1 MGFIKKR
8 SEVIMSLFKNP
19 WGSSEKTNF
28 RSRFFGVETEEDIN
42 KPKVHENVTL
52 GVSYKFRSKPPQI
65 GKNALLRS
73 NTVIYNDVEIGND
86 FQTGHGVLVREKTKI
101 GDKVLLGTNSVI
113 EGHADIGS
121 KISIQSNVYIPK
133 NSYIEDKV
141 FIGPCACFTNDRYP
155 LRADYKLKG
164 PVINKGASIGA
175 NSTFLSGI
183 EVGEGAMVAA
193 GAIVTRDIP
202 PYYLAIGAPAKM
214 KPLPK
219 HFKTLNDI

>member
-1 MGFIKKR
+1 MDKQR

-101 GDKVLLGTNSVI
+101 GDKVLIGTNSVI

-155 LRADYKLKG
+155 LRTDYELKG

-219 HFKTLNDI
+219 HFKTLNNI

>member
-1 MGFIKKR
+1 MG
-8 SEVIMSLFKNP
+8 VPMALFKNP
-19 WGSSEKTNF
+19 WGSSEKVDF
-28 RSRFFGVETEEDIN
+28 KSRFFGVATEEDIEL
-42 KPKVHENVTL
+42 PKVHENVTL

-86 FQTGHGVLVREKTKI
+86 FQTGHGVLVREKTSI
-101 GDKVLLGTNSVI
+101 GDKVLIGTNSVI
-113 EGHADIGS
+113 EGHSAIGS
-121 KISIQSNVYIPK
+121 NISIQSNVYIPK
-133 NSYIEDKV
+133 NSSIEDHV
-141 FIGPCACFTNDRYP
+141 FVGPCACFTNDRYP
-155 LRADYKLKG
+155 LRSEYKLKG
-164 PVINKGASIGA
+164 PVIHKGASIGA

-202 PYYLAIGAPAKM
+202 PYYLAIGAPAKH

-219 HFKTLNDI
+219 HFKTLNKI

>member
-1 MGFIKKR
+1 
-8 SEVIMSLFKNP
+8 MSLFKNP

-28 RSRFFGVETEEDIN
+28 RSRFFGVASEEDIN
-42 KPKVHENVTL
+42 LPKVHENVTL
-52 GVSYKFRSKPPQI
+52 GVSYKFRSKPPLI

-101 GDKVLLGTNSVI
+101 GDKVLIGTNSVI

-121 KISIQSNVYIPK
+121 NISIQSNVYIPK
-133 NSYIEDKV
+133 NTLIEDQV
-141 FIGPCACFTNDRYP
+141 FLGPCSCFTNDRYP
-155 LRADYKLKG
+155 LRSDQELEG
-164 PVINKGASIGA
+164 PIIRKGASIGA

-202 PYYLAIGAPAKM
+202 PYYLAIGAPAKH

-219 HFKTLNDI
+219 HFKKLNKI

>member
-1 MGFIKKR
+1 
-8 SEVIMSLFKNP
+8 MSLFKNP
-19 WGSSEKTNF
+19 WGSNEKTNF
-28 RSRFFGVETEEDIN
+28 RSRFFGVDSEEDLN
-42 KPKVHENVTL
+42 RPKVHENVTL
-52 GVSYKFRSKPPQI
+52 GVSYKFRSKPPLI

-101 GDKVLLGTNSVI
+101 GDKVLIGTNSVI
-113 EGHADIGS
+113 EGHSEIGS
-121 KISIQSNVYIPK
+121 NISIQSNVYIPK
-133 NSYIEDKV
+133 NSFIEDHV

-155 LRADYKLKG
+155 VRADYKLKG
-164 PVINKGASIGA
+164 PIINKGASIGA

-202 PYYLAIGAPAKM
+202 SYYLAIGAPARM

-219 HFKTLNDI
+219 HFKTLNKI

>member
-1 MGFIKKR
+1 
-8 SEVIMSLFKNP
+8 MSLFKNP
-19 WGSSEKTNF
+19 FGANEKTNF
-28 RSRFFGVETEEDIN
+28 RNRFFGVESEEEIN
-42 KPKVHENVTL
+42 RPKMHENVTL
-52 GVSYKFRSKPPQI
+52 GVSYKFRSKPPVI

-113 EGHADIGS
+113 EGHSDIGS
-121 KISIQSNVYIPK
+121 RISIQSNAYIPK
-133 NSYIEDKV
+133 NSSIDDQV
-141 FIGPCACFTNDRYP
+141 FIGPCVCFTNDRYP

-164 PVINKGASIGA
+164 PIINKGASIGA

-219 HFKTLNDI
+219 QFRTLNQI

>member
-1 MGFIKKR
+1 MDKKR

-101 GDKVLLGTNSVI
+101 GDKVLIGTNSVI

-133 NSYIEDKV
+133 NSYIEDMV

-155 LRADYKLKG
+155 LRTDYKLKG

-214 KPLPK
+214 KPLPP

>member
-1 MGFIKKR
+1 M
-8 SEVIMSLFKNP
+8 
-19 WGSSEKTNF
+19 
-28 RSRFFGVETEEDIN
+28 
-42 KPKVHENVTL
+42 
-52 GVSYKFRSKPPQI
+52 
-65 GKNALLRS
+65 RS

-101 GDKVLLGTNSVI
+101 GDKVLIGTNSVI

-133 NSYIEDKV
+133 NSYIEDMV

-155 LRADYKLKG
+155 LRTDYKLKG

-202 PYYLAIGAPAKM
+202 PYYLAIGHQ
-214 KPLPK
+214 PK
-219 HFKTLNDI
+219 